1 MRRSHTLD
9 APGIA
14 PGQHAAGAAGGATAV
29 AGAAAATAGA
39 PAPAAAP
46 GPEPLR
52 TTFAFELPRGY
63 VDGAGVV
70 HRSGVMR
77 LATGRD
83 ELVPLRDDRVRE
95 NPAYLTVVLLARV
108 VESIGTID
116 DVHAGVIENLFATDL
131 AFLQDLYRRV
141 NTEGHTRA
149 MVTCPSCEHPFAVD
163 VAGGR
168 LGES

>member
-1 MRRSHTLD
+1 MRRGHGAGVGLD
-9 APGIA
+9 ERPEADAVPVAPR
-14 PGQHAAGAAGGATAV
+14 PD
-29 AGAAAATAGA
+29 
-39 PAPAAAP
+39 
-46 GPEPLR
+46 PLR
-52 TTFAFELPRGY
+52 TEFPFELPRGY
-63 VDGAGVV
+63 VDGSGNV

-95 NPAYLTVVLLARV
+95 NPAYLSVVLLARV
-108 VESIGTID
+108 VTRLGTID
-116 DVHAGVIENLFATDL
+116 DIHAGIIENMFATDV

-141 NTEGHTRA
+141 NQEGHTRA
-149 MVTCPSCEHPFAVD
+149 GVTCPSCQHSFAVD